1 MKLRGVL
8 FGIVLPLLIIIV
20 LAAALYFSFMF
31 TPKCQNLACWETK
44 LKSWSRASF
53 INEPIDVTWK
63 YKINGK
69 QDSTCKV
76 EVTAVDIKRGLKKTE
91 ALEGKSMSCYLA
103 LGAVVVPEANPNL
116 CNGRLKEEMQGL
128 IIEKLHE
135 YIISNIGTINKEL
148 TQIQGVTGSTTNLTQ
163 QGNNTGN
170 NNAS

>member
-1 MKLRGVL
+1 M
-8 FGIVLPLLIIIV
+8 
-20 LAAALYFSFMF
+20 
-31 TPKCQNLACWETK
+31 
-44 LKSWSRASF
+44 
-53 INEPIDVTWK
+53 
-63 YKINGK
+63 
-69 QDSTCKV
+69 